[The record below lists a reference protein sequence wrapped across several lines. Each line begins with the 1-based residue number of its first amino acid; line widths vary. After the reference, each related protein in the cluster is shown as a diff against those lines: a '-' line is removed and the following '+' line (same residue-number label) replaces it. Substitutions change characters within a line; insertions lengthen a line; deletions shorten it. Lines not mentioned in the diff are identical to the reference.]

1 MYPMVPSVQ
10 SPFIS
15 TRPSFPI
22 PCVFSI
28 PKILPHRAVWLA
40 SGSPPPDAPQ
50 MRCEHCRGTM
60 EIWWILNCQVKNH
73 HLIKNLA
80 VKNHDSSAKHQ

>member
-1 MYPMVPSVQ
+1 MVPSVQ

-15 TRPSFPI
+15 TLPNLPI

-50 MRCEHCRGTM
+50 MRCEHCNHGDMVDSR
-60 EIWWILNCQVKNH
+60 QVKNH
-73 HLIKNLA
+73 HLIKNVA
-80 VKNHDSSAKHQ
+80 VKNHDSAKHQ